1 VVTVAWN
8 EELGSERVTDAEPE
22 KGQPGALKAIR
33 EHLPFIFAERRANVP
48 VLGPHSAA
56 RPPVWKAVAQER
68 GAAMKRWRS
77 SPMPVI

>member
-33 EHLPFIFAERRANVP
+33 EHLPFIFAERPVP
-48 VLGPHSAA
+48 DQAEL
-56 RPPVWKAVAQER
+56 
-68 GAAMKRWRS
+68 
-77 SPMPVI
+77 